1 MSEEGVKRRL
11 TTILAADVVGYSRL
25 MAADEAR
32 TLAALKAG
40 RKELIEPKAA
50 QYHGRT
56 IKLMGDG
63 ALMEFASVVDAVAFS
78 VEVQA
83 AMRERNV
90 EVPEDR
96 RIVYRIGINIGD
108 IIVEDEDIY
117 GDGVNI
123 AARLEGLADP
133 GGICIARNVF
143 NQVKNKLDFNFRD
156 MGEQE
161 LKNIPDTV
169 RAYRIVLGNE
179 KVEPAAVDTDESLPL
194 PDKPSIAVLPFT
206 NMSGDPE
213 QEYFSDGITEDI
225 ITALSKVHWL
235 FVIARNSTFTYKGSA
250 VDVIR
255 VARELGVRYV
265 VEGSV
270 RKAANKVRITAQLVD
285 GTTGNHVWAD
295 RYDRELDDIF
305 ALQDEITE
313 TIVGRIDT
321 ELRASEIDRARRKP
335 PASLDA
341 WELYQRGLWHSYK
354 TTKEG
359 NEEARNLFHKAVER
373 DPNFALAHAGI
384 ALTCHMDVL
393 QGFGDNPAER
403 LAKGLAAGKH
413 AVAMDDKDGFTH
425 YVLGRV
431 LALAGQG
438 DRAIADLEK
447 SVALNPSF
455 AHGYHGL
462 GFTLN
467 WYGRAADAIPMLDMA
482 MRLSPHDPFLWSMQG
497 TRAHCCNN
505 LGNYDEAVEWARKAI
520 NTLADHLWP
529 RLHLVV
535 ALVGQDRLDE
545 ARVAI
550 EAARRVKPDLS
561 LSVMRR
567 LLPHVHPE
575 YLERWIDALRK
586 AGLPE

>member
-1 MSEEGVKRRL
+1 MMGE
-11 TTILAADVVGYSRL
+11 
-25 MAADEAR
+25 DEAG
-32 TLAALKAG
+32 TLTALKAL
-40 RKELIEPKAA
+40 RQELFAPKVAEH
-50 QYHGRT
+50 HGR
-56 IKLMGDG
+56 IVKLMGDG
-63 ALMEFASVVDAVAFS
+63 ALVEFSSVVDAVDCA
-78 VEVQA
+78 VAVQRA
-83 AMRERNV
+83 VAGRNV
-90 EVPEDR
+90 EAPAVR
-96 RIVYRIGINIGD
+96 RFELRIGINLGD
-108 IIVEDEDIY
+108 VIIEGNDIY
-117 GDGVNI
+117 GDGVNV
-123 AARLEGLADP
+123 AARLQELAAP
-133 GGICIARNVF
+133 GGIALSATAHEHAAAKVDVGF
-143 NQVKNKLDFNFRD
+143 VDGGQH
-156 MGEQE
+156 E
-161 LKNIPDTV
+161 LKNIVKPVRVYHWSDDDAGRQPDVARTEV
-169 RAYRIVLGNE
+169 A
-179 KVEPAAVDTDESLPL
+179 LPL

-393 QGFGDNPAER
+393 QGFSDNPAER
-403 LAKGLAAGKH
+403 LAKGLAAGEH

-482 MRLSPHDPFLWSMQG
+482 MRLSPHDPMLWSMQG

-567 LLPHVHPE
+567 LLPHLHPE